1 MKYLLVILLFCISKN
16 TLSQLAAHAGGTTTQ
31 GDSLSITLL
40 NGSATGGTPPYTYA
54 WSVVSKPNGNG
65 WCANILNPTSAAT
78 EVLFTGVFSSP
89 FGTAYKYRLQVT
101 DATSATAADTATVNV
116 TYSTSAPPQATGVG
130 FHYVTSADSIADAF
144 HQMSPSR
151 HDVWIDGASTNR
163 YAAGG
168 TLNSNF
174 DIRNAFAVYPNARV
188 FISAGKYF
196 GNTLYISKDSIFA
209 TKSNP
214 WYLVPYGGQVEMF
227 NEFVMGGCWKYF
239 VITGKYDTTLKI
251 GSASYQ
257 GHKKNYSFS
266 SGSYGFYFNNGY
278 KNIDAAGLNF
288 GGVDSVHDGV
298 VSFIEAGNG
307 LSNGI
312 VLGNPVQSTPIVNMK
327 FNDNYIH
334 DTRSEGWYLL
344 RTQSDPQQE
353 EDTVETFNN
362 RICRSGLE
370 CDQIGQNGQG
380 NYDHNNVLFMSAMN
394 WGSPFDI
401 NQAFNNQRFY
411 RKNGN
416 KVEGSIYVGSGEQTL
431 SLIFN
436 KPTSV
441 TLTSDTNY
449 IRKCIVF
456 NSRGAKDIFGG
467 SQNVAIF
474 NIVFDSCYLGYRP
487 HTYLASKIY
496 NGSSN
501 NSVSLSYAI
510 LSQQNFSP
518 NMTFAFRHMRYDTTG
533 GKTRLDAGVSSST
546 YVDTA
551 QVNTLVPLNFV
562 NSGWSDNTTIANIC
576 MRWIDTIY
584 NTFKDENPGVT
595 GVNQNSPYTFNAGD
609 IVEHVGRFYQSKV
622 NGNQGH
628 PPTGVSDSFWTLI
641 TWTKPD
647 GTTSYLPPDDL
658 RLPGYDFYAKQ
669 NIGLLDQLTNVIKI
683 PAGSRIIAH

>member
-1 MKYLLVILLFCISKN
+1 MKIIIIIFCLFPLIGN
-16 TLSQLAAHAGGTTTQ
+16 AQLAAHAGGTTTQ

-116 TYSTSAPPQATGVG
+116 TYSTTAPPQATGSG
-130 FHYVTSADSIADAF
+130 FHYVTATDSINDAF

-174 DIRNAFAVYPNARV
+174 DIRNAFKVYPDARV

-196 GNTLYISKDSIFA
+196 GNVLYIHKDSILA
-209 TKSNP
+209 TQSHP

-227 NEFVMGGCWKYF
+227 NDFVLGGCWKYF
-239 VITGKYDTTLKI
+239 VITGKYDTALKI

-257 GHKKNYSFS
+257 GHLKNYAFS
-266 SGSYGFYFNNGY
+266 QGTYGFYFNNGY

-288 GGVDSVHDGV
+288 GGVDSTHDGEI
-298 VSFIEAGNG
+298 SFCEGING
-307 LSNGI
+307 GAYFML
-312 VLGNPVQSTPIVNMK
+312 LGNPSQSTSIYNYK
-327 FNDNYIH
+327 IHDNYAH
-334 DTRSEGWYLL
+334 DSQAEMWYLL

-353 EDTVETFNN
+353 ADSFQIYNN
-362 RICRSGLE
+362 RLVRSGLE
-370 CDQIGQNGQG
+370 DDQFGQNGQN
-380 NYDHNNVLFMSAMN
+380 NYVHNNVHFMSATN

-401 NQAFNNQRFY
+401 NQAFNNQWFV

-416 KVEGSIYVGSGEQTL
+416 KMEGCIYVGAGEQVS
-431 SLIFN
+431 SLILN
-436 KPTSV
+436 KPASV
-441 TLTSDTNY
+441 TLTTDTNY
-449 IRKCIVF
+449 IRKSIFF
-456 NSRGAKDIFGG
+456 NGRGAKDIFLGA
-467 SQNVAIF
+467 QNTAVF
-474 NIVFDSCYLGYRP
+474 NFVFDSCYLGYRP
-487 HTYLASKIY
+487 NTYIASRIY

-501 NSVSLSYAI
+501 NSVSQPYAI
-510 LSQQNFSP
+510 LTQQNFSP
-518 NMTFAFRHMRYDTTG
+518 NITINFRHMRYDSTG
-533 GKTRLDAGVSSST
+533 GKTRLDAAVAST
-546 YVDTA
+546 TYSDTLR
-551 QVNTLVPLNFV
+551 VNSLTKLNFV
-562 NSGWSDNTTIANIC
+562 NSGWADNTTIPNLL

-584 NTFKDENPGVT
+584 NTFKNEDPGVT
-595 GVNQNSPYTFNAGD
+595 GVNQNSPYTFNLGD
-609 IVEHVGRFYQSKV
+609 YVEHVGRFYQSKI

-647 GTTSYLPPDDL
+647 GTTSYIPPDDL

-669 NIGLLDQLTNVIKI
+669 NIGLLDQLINVIQF
-683 PAGSRIIAH
+683 PVGSRLILH